1 VHADVVVVG
10 AGAAG
15 RLAALAARGVL
26 SEDGRLAAPAAD
38 APRVVLLD
46 GQASPGRKILI
57 AGGGRCNVTNSWVTE
72 HDVRSDD
79 PKRARAVLRGFDVD
93 ATRRLLADLGVP
105 LVEEPLGKLFP
116 RSGRAR
122 DVLDALERASRH
134 AGVVHRFGTPVT
146 GVRTAG
152 ASGWPVVLA
161 DGTTTAAAR
170 VVLATGG
177 LSVPATG
184 STGFGL
190 DLAAQ
195 LGHTLVPPVPA
206 LAPLHGRVGA
216 ELAGVTLPA
225 LVSVVDHGD
234 GRVRARAGGS
244 LLFTHR
250 GATGPAAL
258 DVSHEVER
266 AATDARRIRVLVD
279 LWTLTDPAGPMG
291 PWLADDKLP
300 GACLADTPEPTPVAE
315 LDAHL
320 RALADAEPRGT
331 LASVLAPRLPRRV
344 VTTLLGEVATRPLG
358 QLRRDDR
365 HDAAATLVGLDLEV
379 TGTGGYAKAEVT
391 AGGVPL
397 SELDRR
403 TLESRFAP
411 GLHLCGE
418 VCDATGRLG
427 GFNFAW
433 AWASGWLAG
442 SAAARAVADRGAAP
456 AT

>member
-1 VHADVVVVG
+1 MDADVVVIG

-26 SEDGRLAAPAAD
+26 AEDGAHAAPAAD

-46 GQASPGRKILI
+46 GEPRPGRKILI
-57 AGGGRCNVTNSWVTE
+57 AGGGRCNVTNATVTE
-72 HDVRSDD
+72 SDVRSDD
-79 PKRARAVLRGFDVD
+79 PKRARAVLRGFDVS
-93 ATRRLLADLGVP
+93 ATRRCFADLGVP

-122 DVLDALERASRH
+122 DVLDALDRASR
-134 AGVVHRFGTPVT
+134 AGGVLHRFGVPVT
-146 GVRTAG
+146 DVSPAG
-152 ASGWPVVLA
+152 AGGWLVALA
-161 DGTTTAAAR
+161 DGSSLAAVR

-190 DLAAQ
+190 ELAAR
-195 LGHTLVPPVPA
+195 LGHALVPPVPA
-206 LAPLHGRVGA
+206 LAPLLGTVGA
-216 ELAGVTLPA
+216 DLAGVTLPA
-225 LVSVVDHGD
+225 IVTVTDRAD

-250 GATGPAAL
+250 GCTGPAAL

-266 AATDARRIRVLVD
+266 ALAERRDVVVRAD
-279 LWTLTDPAGPMG
+279 LWTLTDPAGPMS
-291 PWLADDKLP
+291 PWLADEKLP
-300 GACLADTPEPTPVAE
+300 GACLPHPPDPTPVDV
-315 LDAHL
+315 LDTHL
-320 RALADAEPRGT
+320 REVADAEPRGT
-331 LASVLAPRLPRRV
+331 LASVLADRLPRRV
-344 VTTLLGEVATRPLG
+344 ATTLLGDVATVPLG
-358 QLRRDDR
+358 QLRREDR
-365 HDAAATLVGLDLEV
+365 RRAAATLTGLDLGV

-403 TLESRFAP
+403 TLESRHAP

-418 VCDATGRLG
+418 VCDVTGRLG

-442 SAAARAVADRGAAP
+442 HAAGAASAGAP
-456 AT
+456 GAR